1 MIYFGIRII
10 TNEELS
16 INQIINFVHS
26 KYPNLKVID
35 SSKGEYKA
43 THIYFRDGNY
53 NFQWELQIWNK
64 CDELN
69 NIESHRKYK
78 QEYVKWEKGNKGG
91 EI

>member
-1 MIYFGIRII
+1 M
-10 TNEELS
+10 NEEIS
-16 INQIINFVHS
+16 HNEIINLVNT
-26 KYPNLKVID
+26 KYPNLKIID

-64 CDELN
+64 SDETT

-78 QEYVKWEKGNKGG
+78 QEYIKWEKGNKGG
-91 EI
+91 ET

>member
-1 MIYFGIRII
+1 MTCFGIRII
-10 TNEELS
+10 LNEELS
-16 INQIINFVHS
+16 INEIIEFVHS

-64 CDELN
+64 CDEVT

-78 QEYVKWEKGNKGG
+78 QEYVKWEKSNKGG